1 MLYRVNLILFVYK
14 VKNWSLDIFVLN
26 ASTNAII
33 SDTWLYAA
41 VPLDYKVFWWD
52 KTTNMAWLILL
63 PWFLGIII
71 VVLKK
76 FIWLQKFWVNLWTC
90 IDE

>member
-41 VPLDYKVFWWD
+41 VPLDYKVFW
-52 KTTNMAWLILL
+52 
-63 PWFLGIII
+63 
-71 VVLKK
+71 
-76 FIWLQKFWVNLWTC
+76 
-90 IDE
+90 